1 MSHGELRCLGSQ
13 LHLKNRFGS
22 GYRLTLSLGSAS
34 APVEEF
40 VRRYVSADA
49 RLDTRMGT
57 SATFVLPRGSVKIS
71 SLFHVMDTRK
81 QEADIVE
88 WGISQTS
95 LEEVFVRIATEAE
108 GMTETDEAAPATE
121 NAAS

>member
-22 GYRLTLSLGSAS
+22 GYRLTMTLGSAN

-40 VRRYVSADA
+40 VRRHVSADA
-49 RLDTRMGT
+49 RLDSRMGT

-81 QEADIVE
+81 QEADIIE

-108 GMTETDEAAPATE
+108 DTAAADGVVANPET
-121 NAAS
+121 AAS